1 MVDIPGEVFE
11 RFERVER
18 KIMQTKRAIREGMP
32 ATETASR
39 RRMHAQREEIKQA
52 AEDAA
57 EAVARAARAATQ
69 ERIIGTNDILLL
81 GFFHAGLF
89 ASRAV
94 GRINIAGGLERA
106 TGFLVSPEIVMTN
119 EHVLPDRNYASAA
132 EIDFEEFDV
141 LGTQQGI
148 HSCRLDPARFFFA
161 NAALDVAL
169 VAVEDTERSR
179 AATIDLGWHPMIGGE
194 GKILIG
200 DPVNIIQYPGGIH
213 KSIVVHNSNLV
224 HLENNGALDDFCWY
238 TSDTQRGSSGSPVFN
253 NRWEV
258 VAVHHRS
265 IPRRNT
271 DGSYIDTAGR
281 RMTEQEYLAD
291 PERAI
296 YVANEGSR
304 TSRIVR
310 TLRTATFDD
319 PVQIAMRDALLDLW
333 EGSRL
338 VNHGQLAARES
349 ARRSGQ
355 AGTATEVLRSS
366 VPQTESLIQTAPPS
380 RAGHGLSGLINIHV
394 HFGSDRV

>member
-1 MVDIPGEVFE
+1 MDIPREVFE
-11 RFERVER
+11 RFQRVEP
-18 KIMQTKRAIREGMP
+18 KIKQTKRTILEGMP
-32 ATETASR
+32 ATETVSR
-39 RRMHAQREEIKQA
+39 RRMHSQREEMKQA

-57 EAVARAARAATQ
+57 EAVARAVRAATQ
-69 ERIIGTNDILLL
+69 ERLIGTNDILLL

-89 ASRAV
+89 ASRAI

-119 EHVLPDRNYASAA
+119 EHVLPDKNHASAA
-132 EIDFEEFDV
+132 EIDFEDLDV
-141 LGTQQGI
+141 LGTQQRT

-161 NAALDVAL
+161 DKELDVAL
-169 VAVEDTERSR
+169 AAVEDGEHSR
-179 AATIDLGWHPMIGGE
+179 AATSELGWHPMIGGE

-200 DPVNIIQYPGGIH
+200 DPINIIQYPGGIH

-224 HLENNGALDDFCWY
+224 HLENNGPLDSFCWY

-265 IPRRNT
+265 IPKRNN

-281 RMTEQEYLAD
+281 QMTEQEYLAN
-291 PERAI
+291 PERAL

-310 TLRTATFDD
+310 TLRTAIFDD
-319 PVQIAMRDALLDLW
+319 PAQTAMRDALLELW

-338 VNHGQLAARES
+338 VNHGQLAAREAARQS
-349 ARRSGQ
+349 AQ
-355 AGTATEVLRSS
+355 ARALSTPDRSS
-366 VPQTESLIQTAPPS
+366 GPQTESIRQTAPPS
-380 RAGHGLSGLINIHV
+380 RVSHGLSGLINIHF
-394 HFGSDRV
+394 HFGNDRI